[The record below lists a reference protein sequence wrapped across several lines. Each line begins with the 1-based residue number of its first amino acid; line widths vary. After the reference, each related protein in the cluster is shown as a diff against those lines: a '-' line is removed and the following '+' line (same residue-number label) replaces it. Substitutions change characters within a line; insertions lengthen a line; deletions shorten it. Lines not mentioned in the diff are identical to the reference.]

1 MSRRKHLIILSAPS
15 GGGKST
21 VARHLKKKFPQLCFS
36 VSATTRKP
44 RNREIDGVDYFF
56 ISKEEFEQKIKER
69 AFVEYEEIYGNY
81 YGTLCEIVE
90 KHIIA
95 GKFLLFDIDVK
106 GALSIQKVFPT
117 ETLLV
122 FLKPQDIKV
131 LEERLLKRS
140 SESEAEIKK
149 RMDRAIMEMQM
160 LDKFDYVVSNIVLND
175 TLKEVEEIVEKNIK

>member
-1 MSRRKHLIILSAPS
+1 MQNDSDA
-15 GGGKST
+15 
-21 VARHLKKKFPQLCFS
+21 AR
-36 VSATTRKP
+36 
-44 RNREIDGVDYFF
+44 
-56 ISKEEFEQKIKER
+56 
-69 AFVEYEEIYGNY
+69 
-81 YGTLCEIVE
+81 
-90 KHIIA
+90 
-95 GKFLLFDIDVK
+95 
-106 GALSIQKVFPT
+106 IQKVFPT